1 MMDAQQINAQRI
13 AELETLIKNL
23 NQVKDEVIQVRTNYN
38 NALTALKELG
48 FDSLGES
55 DKELTKIEAQI
66 EKRLQNLDT
75 SFGEFLKKHGS
86 LLQK

>member
-1 MMDAQQINAQRI
+1 MDAQQINAQRI